1 MNQIKP
7 ADPALPLRI
16 LRFPLTAMIVGFVVF
31 SFAYGF
37 SAQPASRAM
46 PWHGTPLQALAAL
59 AGAAAGIG
67 LYKLFRRYVE
77 GGADFEFPLP
87 LAARELGTGLLFGF
101 LLFSGMTGV
110 VWLLGGIQF
119 GGVRGM
125 GNLWGMI
132 ALGIISGTFE
142 EILFRGI
149 LFRQFEAMLG
159 TWAALAITSIL
170 FGAGHIFNPGATWF
184 SSFAIAVEAGILLG
198 AAYMITRRLWFP
210 VAIHAAWN
218 FTQGWVFSVPVSG
231 GKAPEGLLITSRN
244 GPDWL
249 TGGAFGLEASA
260 VAMVVATLAGVILL
274 ARAIKRDG
282 VRPPMWLR
290 PAAPSPVPP
299 VAASPETLPPT

>member
-7 ADPALPLRI
+7 TEASLPLRI
-16 LRFPLTAMIVGFVVF
+16 LRFPLTVMIIGFVVF
-31 SFAYGF
+31 SFAYGL

-46 PWHGTPLQALAAL
+46 PWHGTPLQSLAAL
-59 AGAAAGIG
+59 IGAALGVG

-77 GGADFEFPLP
+77 GGLDTEFPLGV
-87 LAARELGTGLLFGF
+87 AARELGAGLLFGF
-101 LLFSGMTGV
+101 LLFSGMTAV

-119 GGVRGM
+119 GGVRGL

-132 ALGIISGTFE
+132 ALGILSGTFE
-142 EILFRGI
+142 EIIFRGI

-159 TWAALAITSIL
+159 TWAALAITSVF
-170 FGAGHIFNPGATWF
+170 FGAAHIFNPGATWF

-198 AAYMITRRLWFP
+198 AAYMVTRRLWFP

-231 GKAPEGLLITSRN
+231 GDAPQGLLITTRN
-244 GPDWL
+244 GPEWL

-274 ARAIKRDG
+274 VRAVRRDG
-282 VRPPMWLR
+282 TRPPMWVATTGTTAQDT
-290 PAAPSPVPP
+290 PAIKPA
-299 VAASPETLPPT
+299 ERT